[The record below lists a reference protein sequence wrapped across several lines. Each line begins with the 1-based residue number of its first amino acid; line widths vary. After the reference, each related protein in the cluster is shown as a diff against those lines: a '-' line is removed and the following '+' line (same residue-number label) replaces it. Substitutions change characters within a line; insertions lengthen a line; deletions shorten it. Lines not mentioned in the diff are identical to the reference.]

1 MKAINGVTVKN
12 LLNSKKSLVKKV
24 EEIIDADASYIKKY
38 AALAKLDKVEDISRS
53 IKAEKIYTSF
63 LARNKDFLL
72 SLADIKTLVED
83 NRLQLKKIYILKN
96 TNFYKIKFWN
106 EDNKIMFT
114 STSFVKEINLNK
126 ITRVAIVLEMLN
138 TQLWVLT
145 NKLKT
150 KKEIEDKNYY
160 FIEKYLKANFG
171 YKNNYR
177 EESNLIFG
185 TPEVYTISKKYSLC
199 QIKKAIAR
207 ARKNKEV
214 RKREL
219 IKYFIIDKIGDNA
232 PFNVSSFLGGDA
244 KENLAKLKK
253 ARDLAKKYNVSLY
266 KTMELKSIKEIQS
279 TKYGSCIYADAVA
292 TVTYR
297 EVKDWNY
304 YSKNYKH
311 PKITVYGRKV
321 TFEKKGYIK
330 TVDLDNFNGDFL
342 LKAYV
347 KAFKVKA
354 YKQKGFARKVQLND
368 YLRTKK
374 IRCIGNVELWERTIN
389 KAHYDY
395 CAVINKTTYHAFTK
409 KEALSGLKKKINA
422 KIKKEME
429 VISKKT
435 GYNLGFCETG
445 MKSFCEDND
454 LDLEGSYTRAEL
466 RNIILQK
473 RKLNCDKYAP
483 EIRKL
488 GIILGC

>member
-1 MKAINGVTVKN
+1 MSFTPVVRTSV
-12 LLNSKKSLVKKV
+12 
-24 EEIIDADASYIKKY
+24 
-38 AALAKLDKVEDISRS
+38 S
-53 IKAEKIYTSF
+53 IP
-63 LARNKDFLL
+63 
-72 SLADIKTLVED
+72 KTLLGFAKERKIDVKTIDFELISFQTLMKREKDLEYRVIED
-83 NRLQLKKIYILKN
+83 TKSITKEDYLTPTTILLQEYSVKIFALKKQSHQIRLA
-96 TNFYKIKFWN
+96 
-106 EDNKIMFT
+106 
-114 STSFVKEINLNK
+114 
-126 ITRVAIVLEMLN
+126 VA
-138 TQLWVLT
+138 T